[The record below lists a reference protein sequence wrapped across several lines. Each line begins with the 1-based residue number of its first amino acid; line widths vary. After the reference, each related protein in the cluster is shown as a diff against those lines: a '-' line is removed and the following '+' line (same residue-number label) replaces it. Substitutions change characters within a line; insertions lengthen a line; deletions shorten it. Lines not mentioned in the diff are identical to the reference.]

1 MLTKNLTGSLGHH
14 VREVTDGRLRWNRFG
29 FRIVVS
35 VIVLA
40 AVLLSAA
47 SCGGSSAK
55 SSRAKKHFEPREL
68 YIINANTG
76 AIDQDFPDVD
86 IENYGIAYAAVS
98 DGSGGW
104 YIGGNFNRVGK
115 ASRYGLARLRSDGSL
130 DPEFAPRLPK
140 GTYVVA
146 IVRHGNVVYVDT
158 SATDSASGMSV
169 VAAFDARSGRK
180 LWQVPTNK
188 GDWLAGGLAFA
199 KGTLFVGGVFTWIAG
214 VPRSGLAALD
224 PRTGRPTSWQVHLA
238 NGREAQGRVEAMSI
252 ENGVIYYAG
261 FYKGTKMHREYL
273 GAASARTGQV
283 TSWNPQHSDNEPLGY
298 WTILATHGQVLVGG
312 NGFVVYDART
322 GRILPWYER
331 LEGCLDAFA
340 LSGNTV
346 YLGSFPWEGCGS
358 MISAGGKRVHSLAAV
373 VLPSGRVTTNWR
385 PMMSPTPDVGVVL
398 AVSGQ
403 NVLMSGAR

>member
-14 VREVTDGRLRWNRFG
+14 VREVADGRLRWNRFG
-29 FRIVVS
+29 FRVVVS

-68 YIINANTG
+68 YIINAKTG

-86 IENYGIAYAAVS
+86 IGNYGIAYAAVS

-104 YIGGNFNRVGK
+104 YIGGDFNRVGK

-199 KGTLFVGGVFTWIAG
+199 KGTLFVVGAFTRIAG

-224 PRTGRPTSWQVHLA
+224 PSTGRPTSWYVHLA
-238 NGREAQGRVEAMSI
+238 SGRKTEGEVDAMSI

-261 FYKGTKMHREYL
+261 FYKGTKTCRENKVA
-273 GAASARTGQV
+273 GAVSARTGQI
-283 TSWNPQHSDNEPLGY
+283 TPWNPQHAELEPLGY
-298 WTILATHGQVLVGG
+298 FAILATHGQVLVGG

-322 GRILPWYER
+322 GRVLPWYER
-331 LEGCLDAFA
+331 LEGCLDTFA

-346 YLGSFPWEGCGS
+346 YLGSFPWEGCGN
-358 MISAGGKRVHSLAAV
+358 MISAGGKRVHNLAAV
-373 VLPSGRVTTNWR
+373 VLPSGRVTNWR
-385 PMMSPTPDVGVVL
+385 PMVSPTPDVGVL

-403 NVLMSGAR
+403 NVLMIGAR